1 MVSISEEARES
12 FHDDQESSISEAR
25 ESLSSREF
33 LVPVSHQDTKSL
45 VDQVSANYKTIKQVE
60 IKYTPKIRI

>member
-60 IKYTPKIRI
+60 IKYIPKIRI

>member
-45 VDQVSANYKTIKQVE
+45 VDQVSTNYKTIKQVE
-60 IKYTPKIRI
+60 IKYIPKIRI

>member
-45 VDQVSANYKTIKQVE
+45 VDQVSTNYKTIKQVE